1 MLLSALD
8 SKKSHATIPPLG
20 VKRAAFT
27 PTTRT
32 PARHSRDILGGA
44 DIPVRHSLESL
55 ESRQLLSTITGTQS
69 ADTFYIRSDE
79 EYQNIQLWVNANSA
93 TDAHT
98 YDRYD
103 TDSLIINASAGDDSL
118 TLDLSNGNPLRDDI
132 FTFNGGDGA
141 DGIKGDGRN

>member
-1 MLLSALD
+1 VGRTFLSA
-8 SKKSHATIPPLG
+8 
-20 VKRAAFT
+20 
-27 PTTRT
+27 
-32 PARHSRDILGGA
+32 ILSN
-44 DIPVRHSLESL
+44 PS
-55 ESRQLLSTITGTQS
+55 
-69 ADTFYIRSDE
+69 
-79 EYQNIQLWVNANSA
+79 NPANSA